1 MTKAIQIRLDPKLKM
16 KVDIIFD
23 DLGLDLPTAVRLFL
37 KKVATSKSIPFELK
51 STITENG
58 FTEEFEEE
66 VLKAASSKDQIG
78 PFSSAKE
85 AIKALHKKALNADS
99 F

>member
-16 KVDIIFD
+16 EVDIIFD

-37 KKVATSKSIPFELK
+37 KKVVASKSIPFELK
-51 STITENG
+51 SAITENG
-58 FTEEFEEE
+58 FTEEFEDEI
-66 VLKAASSKDQIG
+66 LKAASSKDKIG

-85 AIKALHKKALNADS
+85 AIRALHKKSA
-99 F
+99 